1 MITIETIRNKLA
13 TDDLW
18 VCRGIVAIYRLQTAD
33 EKSTQSTSID
43 NGMGFN
49 GVDAPFGSSLA
60 VQYLERGSLSTKQ
73 TACARKMIRK
83 YAGQLLR
90 IAQAKQTAQNDT
102 DALEEQRIADQFPD
116 E

>member
-1 MITIETIRNKLA
+1 MITIETIRTKLA

-18 VCRGIVAIYRLQTAD
+18 VYRGIVAIYHCQTTD

-102 DALEEQRIADQFPD
+102 DALEEHRIADQFPD

>member
-1 MITIETIRNKLA
+1 MITIETIRTKLA

-18 VCRGIVAIYRLQTAD
+18 VYRGIVAIYHCQTTD

-83 YAGQLLR
+83 YAGQLIR

>member
-1 MITIETIRNKLA
+1 MITIEKIRNKLA

-18 VCRGIVAIYRLQTAD
+18 VCRGIVAIYNCQTID

-49 GVDAPFGSSLA
+49 GLDAQFGSSLA

-73 TACARKMIRK
+73 IACARKMIQK
-83 YAGQLLR
+83 YAIQLLR
-90 IAQAKQTAQNDT
+90 IAQAKQLAQNEKDL
-102 DALEEQRIADQFPD
+102 LEVQRIADQFCD
-116 E
+116 